1 MNWEKLAQIGT
12 ANLALLVVGIILY
25 KQAEALN
32 RVADALLE
40 IAKVYTGVP

>member
-1 MNWEKLAQIGT
+1 MNWEAIGKLGT
-12 ANLALLVVGIILY
+12 ANLALIVIGVILY

-40 IAKVYTGVP
+40 IARTYTGS